1 MAIIPGFGKKQNI
14 IRQQSAVIEQQ
25 KALLAEVDIRVTE
38 QNELFKAVYSML
50 STGMPLSR
58 DSKTSDYIREG
69 YEGNPDIFAI
79 VLKLAGMFSQ
89 VMDNA
94 RLVRMQGGKEVEV
107 EDKEIEK
114 LFEQTNYYQNFFEFC
129 RLWHISYLI
138 TGEAI
143 TYAPRYPAGLNAGKI
158 TQDGLLVM
166 PSQNVEIKSRG
177 WRKPIGEYYLNLN
190 ETYKIQASDVWHER
204 FAPTLTFEG
213 GKNFRGMSPLKVA
226 ASIVNSQNKGY
237 EVTAKMYA
245 FGHPP
250 GILSKES
257 DNVDAG
263 MIQEQESKFRERY
276 KTKYQG
282 VDNMAIPIF
291 TLGKLNYT
299 KIGYDNLKEL
309 EVVAMSEHGR
319 RVLANLWQVP
329 SWLLNDP
336 NGAAYNNQ
344 LEASKAIYT
353 NRIIPDVTQFCSGFN
368 QILRAYGDF
377 YLKPD
382 FSGIEALQE
391 DKVKK
396 VEWVS
401 KLYNDGVVTG
411 DEYLELLGLEATGLP
426 EMQVRY
432 QNVSRVPLGYEE
444 TAIDN
449 SDKFY
454 KDHNIQNQM

>member
-1 MAIIPGFGKKQNI
+1 MGLIGNRKIIKEQ
-14 IRQQSAVIEQQ
+14 AEVIARQ
-25 KALLAEVDIRVTE
+25 KAMIAEVDLKVTE
-38 QNELFKAVYSML
+38 HNDLYKSLYSLL
-50 STGMPLSR
+50 STGMPLSK

-89 VMDNA
+89 VMDKS
-94 RLVRMQGGKEVEV
+94 RLVRMVNGKEVEV
-107 EDKEIEK
+107 DDKEIDI
-114 LFEQTNYYQNFFEFC
+114 LFERTNYYQNFFEFC
-129 RLWHISYLI
+129 RLWHISFLI

-143 TYAPRYPAGLNAGKI
+143 TYAPRYTAGMNTGKI

-166 PSQNVEIKSRG
+166 PSQNVEIKSWG

-190 ETYKIQASDVWHER
+190 ESYKIQASDVWHER
-204 FAPTLTFEG
+204 FAPTLVYEG
-213 GKNFRGMSPLKVA
+213 GRNFRGMSPLKVA
-226 ASIVNSQNKGY
+226 ANIVNSQNKGY

-245 FGHPP
+245 YGHPP

-257 DNVDAG
+257 DNIDAG
-263 MIQEQESKFRERY
+263 LIQEQEAKFRERY

-282 VDNMAIPIF
+282 VDNMATPIF

-309 EVVAMSEHGR
+309 EVVSMSEHGR

-336 NGAAYNNQ
+336 QGAAYNNQ
-344 LEASKAIYT
+344 IEASKAIYT
-353 NRIIPDVTQFCSGFN
+353 NRIIPDVTQFCAGFN

-377 YLKPD
+377 ILKPD
-382 FSGIEALQE
+382 FSEIEALQD
-391 DKVKK
+391 DKVNK
-396 VEWVS
+396 VKWVS
-401 KLYNDGVVTG
+401 QMLSDGVITG
-411 DEYLELLGLEATGLP
+411 DQYLEMMGMEPTGLP

-432 QNVSRVPLGYEE
+432 QNMSRVPLGFEE
-444 TAIDN
+444 SGIAD

-454 KDHNIQNQM
+454 KDHGLKDEM